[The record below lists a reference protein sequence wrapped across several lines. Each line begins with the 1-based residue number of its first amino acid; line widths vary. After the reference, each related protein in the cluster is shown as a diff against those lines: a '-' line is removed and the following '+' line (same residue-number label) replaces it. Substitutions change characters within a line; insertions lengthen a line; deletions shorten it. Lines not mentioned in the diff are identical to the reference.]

1 MVENEKIIK
10 EDIKLP
16 NDILSETDEIKLE
29 DNNDEVKLE
38 DKIKLEDN
46 NQEIKVEEK
55 EEIKVADTKFTA
67 EQEKDFNKL
76 LELGEKPEDA
86 KAIILGEPAET
97 KKIDFKGKSEYEV
110 DKEVLANDGID
121 LEENFLVYPNP
132 VKGSILNIR
141 RLDNKPMPYT
151 IVNVVGQVVKK
162 GQTTNKV
169 NVSNL
174 ETGNYFMKILT
185 AEKVFTTR
193 FIKN

>member
-46 NQEIKVEEK
+46 NQEIKIEDK

-76 LELGEKPEDA
+76 LELDIEPEDA
-86 KAIILGEPAET
+86 KAIILGEPVET

-110 DKEVLANDGID
+110 DKEVLANDGVNLD
-121 LEENFLVYPNP
+121 LIIKSEPTAASISEEIFVDSAGIET
-132 VKGSILNIR
+132 KGGVISSKLLYELNGYNADKENEIKGDIR
-141 RLDNKPMPYT
+141 FNLGFGLD
-151 IVNVVGQVVKK
+151 G
-162 GQTTNKV
+162 
-169 NVSNL
+169 
-174 ETGNYFMKILT
+174 
-185 AEKVFTTR
+185 A
-193 FIKN
+193 